1 MAKAAE
7 SMERAGAEDVTL
19 KLFSG
24 MRHEILNELGK
35 EEVYD
40 FILEWI
46 DAHNRS

>member
-1 MAKAAE
+1 
-7 SMERAGAEDVTL
+7 MERAGAEDVTL
-19 KLFSG
+19 KLFPG